1 MLLGEESNSYSAISR
16 IPEDKFD
23 SGDFRQLPGGPRPM
37 LLWYVWMHIVDGAW
51 HKLDEIAKQLRIPG
65 NAVSWAAKFLSDHGM
80 AEMGFEED
88 EIRVQKTHPR
98 LEDVVKTLHGGPKA
112 DKDSVGSTEFSTS
125 I

>member
-1 MLLGEESNSYSAISR
+1 
-16 IPEDKFD
+16 
-23 SGDFRQLPGGPRPM
+23 M

-51 HKLDEIAKQLRIPG
+51 HKLDEISKQLRIPG

-88 EIRVQKTHPR
+88 EIRVHQSHPR
-98 LEDVVKTLHGGPKA
+98 LEDVVKTLQ
-112 DKDSVGSTEFSTS
+112 GSHKTDNASLGSSEPSTG